1 MTSSKSLVK
10 NSTIYAIGEIC
21 PRLFSLIVF
30 PILTSHLSA
39 EEYGII
45 NYVNTIDVFLS
56 VFSLLGLNTF
66 FLVYYYKM
74 PSEQERKNLMG
85 TLSLFIV
92 ANTMLISTLLFIYGS
107 KLFSLW
113 GSNVDFY
120 PYIAIGVLTN
130 LFNAVT
136 VMPVCYY
143 RVIEKPLPLTLL
155 NVLKSF
161 VIMIGT
167 IVLIKYYGGSSKEVL
182 EVRLCVSALFAGIF
196 IYLCRNHFTLTLNL
210 KTVKQGLKFSLPL
223 LPGSISYYLFSMSDR
238 LLIDKYLSLRD
249 LGLYSTASTLAML
262 LNIISNGAYKAFEPY
277 FFQIYGQPQFNDAFR
292 KVRDTLLFVVIVFG
306 TALSLFSKECLWL
319 LSSEEFH
326 SAYIYVPI
334 LTIGTICSAMSLMY
348 STIIIAKGKTIIN
361 TIITIIGALVSIV
374 LNIILL
380 PKIGIYSAA
389 IVFSLSFVIIMVL
402 NAIASKINIPIL
414 RPVVALVLSFIL
426 IFISDYLLKNAAMSV
441 SLFAKIIIYIFIIIV
456 VSKVLGF
463 KMNSLVSILKK

>member
-1 MTSSKSLVK
+1 M
-10 NSTIYAIGEIC
+10 
-21 PRLFSLIVF
+21 
-30 PILTSHLSA
+30 
-39 EEYGII
+39 
-45 NYVNTIDVFLS
+45 
-56 VFSLLGLNTF
+56 
-66 FLVYYYKM
+66 
-74 PSEQERKNLMG
+74 
-85 TLSLFIV
+85 
-92 ANTMLISTLLFIYGS
+92 
-107 KLFSLW
+107 
-113 GSNVDFY
+113 
-120 PYIAIGVLTN
+120 
-130 LFNAVT
+130 
-136 VMPVCYY
+136 
-143 RVIEKPLPLTLL
+143 
-155 NVLKSF
+155 
-161 VIMIGT
+161 
-167 IVLIKYYGGSSKEVL
+167 
-182 EVRLCVSALFAGIF
+182 
-196 IYLCRNHFTLTLNL
+196 
-210 KTVKQGLKFSLPL
+210 
-223 LPGSISYYLFSMSDR
+223 
-238 LLIDKYLSLRD
+238 
-249 LGLYSTASTLAML
+249 
-262 LNIISNGAYKAFEPY
+262 
-277 FFQIYGQPQFNDAFR
+277 
-292 KVRDTLLFVVIVFG
+292 
-306 TALSLFSKECLWL
+306 SLFSKECLWL